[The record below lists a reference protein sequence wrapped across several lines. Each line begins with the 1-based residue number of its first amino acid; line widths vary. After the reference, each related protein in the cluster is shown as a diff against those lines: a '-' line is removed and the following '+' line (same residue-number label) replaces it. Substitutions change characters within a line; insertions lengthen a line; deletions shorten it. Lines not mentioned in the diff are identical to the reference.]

1 VSTVHPPTDRAV
13 EIDDTAVDTAVD
25 SGADA
30 SLNKLDP
37 VESTD
42 MWILQLSKHHGL
54 GNDFLVLDDTD
65 SFVNLTLEEGAALA
79 RQVCA
84 RHTGIGADGL
94 LLGLAAPADG
104 SADVTM
110 RLHNADGSVAE
121 MSGNGIRCFVQGLVH
136 SGSVSDGVVT
146 VMTDAGLREVSI
158 SSHDGGLGLVDVDM
172 GMARIGVHPVHMSSA
187 LTTNDERRV
196 LTVDVGNPHVVVD
209 AAVTDGSPIGVFGP
223 DAEAAYLSGPTR
235 GINVEVISALGG
247 GAGIHMDVW
256 ERGVGITQACGTG
269 ACAAAVVARRWGM
282 AGDRVQVHQPG
293 GSAEVVLSGD
303 IDDNEVGVRLIGPTV
318 HIADL
323 EVIFR
328 RG

>member
-1 VSTVHPPTDRAV
+1 MSTANPSSTGPAGEEITD
-13 EIDDTAVDTAVD
+13 
-25 SGADA
+25 
-30 SLNKLDP
+30 L
-37 VESTD
+37 
-42 MWILQLSKHHGL
+42 WILQMSKHHGL

-65 SFVNLTLEEGAALA
+65 GFVNLTVEEGAALA

-94 LLGLAAPADG
+94 LLGLPAPVDG

-110 RLHNADGSVAE
+110 RLHNADGSMAE

-136 SGSVSDGVVT
+136 SGSAADGVVR
-146 VMTDAGLREVSI
+146 VATDAGLRVVSI
-158 SSHDGGLGLVDVDM
+158 SSHEDGLGLVDVDM
-172 GMARIGVHPVHMSSA
+172 GTARIGTHPVHVTA
-187 LTTNDERRV
+187 DLPVNDEQHV
-196 LTVDVGNPHVVVD
+196 LTVDVGNPHIVVNV
-209 AAVTDGSPIGVFGP
+209 AVTAGSPIGIFGP
-223 DAEAAYLSGPTR
+223 AVEAPYLDGPTR
-235 GINVEVISALGG
+235 GINVEVVSALGG
-247 GAGIHMDVW
+247 GAGINMDVW
-256 ERGVGITQACGTG
+256 ERGVGLTQACGTG

-293 GSAEVVLSGD
+293 GSAEVVLGGD
-303 IDDNEVGVRLIGPTV
+303 AQDNEVHIRLIGPTI